1 MGRDRMTPQLAKGGY
16 DPAQVTPPRVL
27 SSRDRLG
34 SPSKFLK
41 NIPIF
46 LRMLGCC
53 EGFDGE
59 RRPREMKS
67 LWLTLMYG
75 RLPQFS
81 NVVQASAVARGSR
94 NGCIRSW
101 S

>member
-16 DPAQVTPPRVL
+16 DPAQVTAPRVL

-46 LRMLGCC
+46 LRMLECC
-53 EGFDGE
+53 EGFDGDE
-59 RRPREMKS
+59 ASTRDEALVANSDVWASPSQIIALLLVGLRVANQS
-67 LWLTLMYG
+67 LY
-75 RLPQFS
+75 RLL
-81 NVVQASAVARGSR
+81 N
-94 NGCIRSW
+94 
-101 S
+101 